1 MLDQQPHEPTRRVPV
16 DGPIGWAAD
25 TDRRLSLGFRAANPG
40 SVGFTEQVNGR
51 ELELR
56 QSRVRHGRMR
66 SAVRSVSSF
75 LRILELI

>member
-40 SVGFTEQVNGR
+40 SVFFTGLGEPRRFFLKRSSWLGFETFDVM
-51 ELELR
+51 
-56 QSRVRHGRMR
+56 HG
-66 SAVRSVSSF
+66 
-75 LRILELI
+75 